1 MGLFKVKDPLLL
13 NVQLF
18 NTFIMRTKY
27 RVTFYRLGR
36 KNRYV
41 ICTRSYAST
50 RKFAWKHM
58 FKDRVYWFKID
69 EHIKRRKEDLE
80 LW

>member
-1 MGLFKVKDPLLL
+1 MRVKYK
-13 NVQLF
+13 
-18 NTFIMRTKY
+18 I
-27 RVTFYRLGR
+27 TFYRWR
-36 KNRYV
+36 KKKWSM

-50 RKFAWKHM
+50 RKLAWKHM

-69 EHIKRRKEDLE
+69 QYIKKRKEDME